1 MTASTF
7 TIENLEVHQA
17 PYAKR
22 GEKWNAVGT
31 HSGRATISVY
41 VNEESIMENLI
52 YRKSRPTKI
61 YRDIINQVREQ
72 IQEEY
77 KIDLS
82 EFVWNQR
89 AFCSCGC
96 SPAFLVL
103 SDRGWNIR
111 ITVSGLANVADEVA
125 VDRAAQFG
133 VELQETN

>member
-1 MTASTF
+1 MTTSTF

-17 PYAKR
+17 PHATR

-31 HSGRATISVY
+31 RSGRATISVY

-89 AFCSCGC
+89 AFCACGC

-133 VELQETN
+133 VELQEAN